1 MSLKNEKPD
10 HTIETAADGIVSS
23 GLTNCYICED
33 GKAIR
38 LNLLDQA
45 GSPAFVEFTFDQA
58 ECIAMTLP
66 RLLTAAL
73 QSSSGRTD
81 LRYVFSVDHWSLE
94 ESHGQSTLIF
104 TLRTEDGFHA
114 SFGLSLKMCK
124 DIGSAMKDL
133 PTEATTNVAAI
144 ANKH

>member
-1 MSLKNEKPD
+1 MSLKNEASES
-10 HTIETAADGIVSS
+10 TTETAVNGIVCSR
-23 GLTNCYICED
+23 LKTCHICRD

-45 GSPAFVEFTFDQA
+45 GSPAFVEFVFDQA
-58 ECIAMTLP
+58 ESIAMTLP
-66 RLLTAAL
+66 QLLTAAL

-81 LRYVFSVDHWSLE
+81 LRYVFSVNNWSLE
-94 ESHGQSTLIF
+94 ASHAPSTLIF

-124 DIGSAMKDL
+124 EIGSAINDL
-133 PTEATTNVAAI
+133 PTAPTTNVPARP
-144 ANKH
+144 NRH